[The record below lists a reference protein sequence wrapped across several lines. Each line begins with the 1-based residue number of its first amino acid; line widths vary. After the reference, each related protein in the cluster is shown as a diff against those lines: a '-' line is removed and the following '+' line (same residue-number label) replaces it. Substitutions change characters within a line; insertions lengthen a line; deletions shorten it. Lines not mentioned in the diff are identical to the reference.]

1 MATTVTSK
9 GQVTIPKRL
18 RDLLGIVPGSAV
30 DFDLTP
36 AGDVLLRH
44 GKHKIR
50 QSKGQFAKL
59 RGAATV
65 KMSTDQIMAL
75 TRGPK
80 SDR

>member
-9 GQVTIPKRL
+9 GQVTIPKRV
-18 RDLLGIVPGSAV
+18 RVLLGIERGSAI
-30 DFDLTP
+30 DFELTP
-36 AGDVLLRH
+36 AGEVVLRH
-44 GKHKIR
+44 GKRKVR
-50 QSKGQFAKL
+50 QPARRFAKL

-75 TRGPK
+75 TRGPR